1 MNPWASVT
9 PLPPPIALAT
19 GWLQPHGKRRYAT
32 PMSDPFV
39 LITSNDLDGLRA
51 ELAHD
56 PQLAHARHPS
66 GASLVAWAAY
76 MGNVG
81 AISAVRACISELDP
95 HEAIILNDA
104 ERLEVALAGG
114 WDANALSA
122 DGFTPLGLAA
132 FFDNADAFE
141 LLLPLTRDVNEA
153 AKNPQRVAAIHA
165 ATAKRN
171 AVMVEKLLRAG
182 ADPNQVQADGF
193 TPLHAAAMHGDA
205 AIVGLLLLFGADPG
219 QLSAKNRSAASYAR
233 EGGHEWLAAR
243 LEQLAPH

>member
-1 MNPWASVT
+1 MNPWANVT
-9 PLPPPIALAT
+9 PLPPPISLAI
-19 GWLQPHGKRRYAT
+19 GWLQPPGKPRYAGR
-32 PMSDPFV
+32 MSDPFV

-56 PQLAHARHPS
+56 PELARARHSS

-81 AISAVRACISELDP
+81 AISAIRACIAELDP
-95 HEAIILNDA
+95 HEAIILNDG

-114 WDANALSA
+114 WDANGLSA

-132 FFDNADAFE
+132 FFDNVEAFE
-141 LLLPLTRDVNEA
+141 LLLPLTRDVNA
-153 AKNPQRVAAIHA
+153 AAQNPQQVAAIHA

-171 AVMVEKLLRAG
+171 AAMVERLLRAG
-182 ADPNQVQADGF
+182 ADPNQTQADGF

-219 QLSAKNRSAASYAR
+219 KLSAKHRSAASYAR

-243 LEQLAPH
+243 LEQLSPH

>member
-9 PLPPPIALAT
+9 PLPPPIPLAT
-19 GWLQPHGKRRYAT
+19 GWLQPPGKRRYAT
-32 PMSDPFV
+32 LMSDPFV

-56 PQLAHARHPS
+56 PELAHARHPS

-81 AISAVRACISELDP
+81 AISAVRAHIGELDP
-95 HEAIILNDA
+95 HEAIILNDG

-171 AVMVEKLLRAG
+171 AGRKTAARRSESKPGAG
-182 ADPNQVQADGF
+182 GWFHPAARGGHAWRRGDRR
-193 TPLHAAAMHGDA
+193 AAAA
-205 AIVGLLLLFGADPG
+205 V
-219 QLSAKNRSAASYAR
+219 RR
-233 EGGHEWLAAR
+233 
-243 LEQLAPH
+243 

>member
-9 PLPPPIALAT
+9 PLSAPIPLAA
-19 GWLQPHGKRRYAT
+19 GWLQPSSKRRYAL

-39 LITSNDLDGLRA
+39 LISSNDLDGLRA

-56 PQLAHARHPS
+56 PELAHARHSS

-81 AISAVRACISELDP
+81 AISAVRAHIGELDP
-95 HEAIILNDA
+95 HEAIILNDG

-132 FFDNADAFE
+132 FFDNAEAFE

-171 AVMVEKLLRAG
+171 SQMVEKLLRAG
-182 ADPNQVQADGF
+182 ANPNQVQA
-193 TPLHAAAMHGDA
+193 
-205 AIVGLLLLFGADPG
+205 VGLLLLFGADPG
-219 QLSAKNRSAASYAR
+219 QLSAKDRSAASYAR
-233 EGGHEWLAAR
+233 EGGHEWLATR
-243 LEQLAPH
+243 LEQLSPN

>member
-9 PLPPPIALAT
+9 PLPPPILVAT
-19 GWLQPHGKRRYAT
+19 GWLQPSTARRYVR

-39 LITSNDLDGLRA
+39 LITGNDLDGLRA

-56 PQLAHARHPS
+56 PELAHARHPS

-81 AISAVRACISELDP
+81 AISAVRAHLAELDP
-95 HEAIILNDA
+95 HEAIILNDG
-104 ERLEVALAGG
+104 ERLELALAAG

-132 FFDNADAFE
+132 FFDNAEAFA

-153 AKNPQRVAAIHA
+153 ARNPQLVAAIHA

-171 AVMVEKLLRAG
+171 AVMVERLLRAG

-219 QLSAKNRSAASYAR
+219 QLNAKHRSAASYAR
-233 EGGHEWLAAR
+233 EGGHAWLAAR
-243 LEQLAPH
+243 LEQL